1 MDKEASLDE
10 KLFTEIDYKIY
21 GFLCKQGFATIRE
34 VSKELKIPISSVQTQ
49 VEKLYK
55 ADWLKQDGISGKY
68 HINLLKI
75 LNNSTTNLLK
85 EYQDTRKKEE
95 DFVLKTSTS
104 LTEAAAAANNHLV
117 NSMENLFNE
126 SDALGGNLVEEI
138 ISQTSKFENNRLRAF
153 GSYRI
158 NLDSFMRGVKEDIF
172 RDLRKN
178 LGFTSAGEIIFKEAS
193 LDMPEMPS
201 ALYIADSINN
211 SRKLIKRGFS
221 DIESKTMQVFEKK
234 RERFQINQ
242 NELISLL
249 EKDMKIIQNE
259 KKDMFSS
266 KTELF
271 LSLVERY
278 QNQFEILYSAN
289 LVSIETAKNSIID
302 NFSQK
307 KVLFKNELEQ
317 ITNRLINKT
326 KSTIS
331 DVLKRFT
338 TFPELIKKDLES
350 VKQEKSQKKIQ
361 KLGNILRKS
370 NLGFVQDAKEIVQQ
384 IQVLLN
390 SNDEFSQKQGNIIT
404 DIMKLKTTI
413 NDLVEGRNY
422 GELRTGIE
430 NLNNFLE
437 NLDNGY
443 SHFTSH
449 GIDIKKRLESYNKRL
464 EERLNKI
471 ENQESSIETTL
482 ATSYDLQMSTIFQNV
497 QLSLGNLLQ
506 NISNELL
513 LINDGFEREI
523 DNQNQ
528 VILEEIENSIETIL
542 NNITKNIQ
550 NQKLTFENGANRIN
564 NEFNEASSEIEI
576 DLTKMMEENNQFL
589 DIGFTTLKEH
599 TFKVTN
605 IYEINHTE
613 LISDLKQLFE
623 NMSIS
628 FTSLVNSLE
637 SKLGDEY
644 RNLLEYFE
652 KTKETTMGTAKN
664 LLEDLTNLLTN
675 QIDKIWTNALKEL
688 NTLQEKTQTTRVHQT
703 LKNKLLET
711 NVKIKNVI
719 QNQIKGGEIALEML
733 ESSIKMSFDDLNSQM
748 REASERFSKKT
759 KEIK

>member
-10 KLFTEIDYKIY
+10 NLFTETDYKIY
-21 GFLCKQGFATIRE
+21 GFLCKQGFATVKE
-34 VSKELKIPISSVQTQ
+34 VSKALKIPSSSVQAL
-49 VEKLYK
+49 VEKLYR
-55 ADWLKQDGISGKY
+55 ANWLKQDGSSRKY
-68 HINLLKI
+68 HVNLLKI
-75 LNNSTTNLLK
+75 PNNSTNNLLK
-85 EYQDTRKKEE
+85 EYQNNRKKEE

-104 LTEAAAAANNHLV
+104 LTEATTAANNHLTK
-117 NSMENLFNE
+117 SMENLFNE
-126 SDALGGNLVEEI
+126 SDSLGGNLVEEI
-138 ISQTSKFENNRLRAF
+138 ISQISKFENNRLRAF

-178 LGFTSAGEIIFKEAS
+178 LGFTSSGEIIFKEAS

-201 ALYIADSINN
+201 ALYIADTINN

-221 DIESKTMQVFEKK
+221 DIESKTRQVFEKK
-234 RERFQINQ
+234 REEFQNNQ
-242 NELISLL
+242 NELISSL
-249 EKDMKIIQNE
+249 EKDMKIIKNE
-259 KKDMFSS
+259 KKEIFSS

-271 LSLVERY
+271 LSIVKKY
-278 QNQFEILYSAN
+278 QNQFEILYSSN
-289 LVSIETAKNSIID
+289 MISIENAKNSLID
-302 NFSQK
+302 NFNQK
-307 KVLFKNELEQ
+307 KVLFKNEFEQ
-317 ITNRLINKT
+317 ITNKLIVKT

-338 TFPELIKKDLES
+338 AFPEIIKKDLES

-370 NLGFVQDAKEIVQQ
+370 NSGFVQDAKEIVQQ

-390 SNDEFSQKQGNIIT
+390 SNKEFAQKQGNIIT

-413 NDLVEGRNY
+413 NDLVEERNY
-422 GELRTGIE
+422 EELRIGIE

-437 NLDNGY
+437 NLENGY
-443 SHFTSH
+443 SHFSSH
-449 GIDIKKRLESYNKRL
+449 GIDIKKRLESYNERL

-482 ATSYDLQMSTIFQNV
+482 ATSYDLQMSAVFQNV

-523 DNQNQ
+523 ENQNQ
-528 VILEEIENSIETIL
+528 VILEEIDNSFETIL

-550 NQKLTFENGANRIN
+550 NQKLSFENGINRIN
-564 NEFNEASSEIEI
+564 DEFSKVSSEIEI

-589 DIGFTTLKEH
+589 DTGFTTLKEH

-605 IYEINHTE
+605 IYEINHVK
-613 LISDLKQLFE
+613 LILDLKQLFE

-628 FTSLVNSLE
+628 FTGLVNSLE

-664 LLEDLTNLLTN
+664 LLEDLTNRLTD

-688 NTLQEKTQTTRVHQT
+688 NTLQEKTQTTKIHQT

-711 NVKIKNVI
+711 NVKIRNAI

-733 ESSIKMSFDDLNSQM
+733 ENSIRMSFDDLNIQM
-748 REASERFSKKT
+748 REASESFSKKT
-759 KEIK
+759 EEIK